1 MGAPRQGAQD
11 RGFLGFPRKKLGE
24 FLAISGSV
32 VKNPHASAVDS
43 GSTYGTISISFE
55 IISVFPSLQTITMS
69 YSGIVASS

>member
-43 GSTYGTISISFE
+43 GSISDLGISCRLQLQE
-55 IISVFPSLQTITMS
+55 PACCRARAPQQKSLQ
-69 YSGIVASS
+69 